1 MNLFNRMRVGS
12 RLVLAFAIVVSLT
25 IASAIY
31 GQVQLKSIQSLSSEL
46 TNQQAERSALAQRW
60 RQNIALSSSRTLMLG
75 MLSNAALIEALAA
88 KIKASNQD
96 ISVIKDKLQRSETSP
111 EGQVLLA
118 SILTLDAKYMGEC
131 EALMKAGKVGSSIA
145 EAVERGRAVRVFT
158 ATGDAYLAASEKLV
172 ELEQRRT
179 TAAGDSI
186 SQAVRV

>member
-118 SILTLDAKYMGEC
+118 SILKLDAKYMGEC